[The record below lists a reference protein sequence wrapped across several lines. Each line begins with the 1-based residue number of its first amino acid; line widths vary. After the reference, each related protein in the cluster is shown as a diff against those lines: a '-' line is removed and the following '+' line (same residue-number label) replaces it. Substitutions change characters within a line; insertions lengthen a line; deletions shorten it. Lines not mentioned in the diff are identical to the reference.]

1 MDEEAL
7 VVEDYCAV
15 GSSESL
21 QSFANGRH
29 SFPLFLSIRK
39 KGTHARRLQHLLYV
53 HEKKRMAFAQCVS
66 DKNQS
71 AYTIPVDKESG
82 IRLLPAT
89 RSCNPDCILPS
100 ELLACK
106 TAPSIVLVKKSFVA
120 SAKGEASGTL
130 VLKEGELLFP
140 QEIKHKKKAT
150 VFLLAVTD
158 QGQEVTMDLKCN
170 GRFSVSF
177 GADFDLLHTLKTYKK
192 SIKLPMDV
200 SVCQRDT
207 SDSEPKLLVKLQR
220 VGEDWALCGFM
231 TDELEEGRGKV
242 QFRYKTELFARLP
255 YTAQKMVPR
264 NSNSQMLMQLEA
276 DYDKAMSNEG
286 DETIYYEEPALDIY
300 EAVESAL
307 ISNPSYA
314 SSYERAVLVASGNN
328 ATYVNLSSLRQEGHY
343 QVPQASVPRVRAA
356 SCSETSSSMKGA
368 VKLPL
373 PAAVPTSRYAAQMHP
388 ESSHLPHVPPL
399 PQAFNVGSAPPKLC
413 SSKAAVKVRDAGCTW
428 QCTPLREVSKE
439 QRPKSVA
446 VEFDSHPRSPERNV
460 AYLKTL
466 DIDMVQ
472 WLLSAMNLSQHQER
486 FRAEHVD
493 GEILASCDVECLAEL
508 GVTSRIQQLRLAK
521 LIDGT
526 KSAIELLNK

>member
-1 MDEEAL
+1 
-7 VVEDYCAV
+7 
-15 GSSESL
+15 
-21 QSFANGRH
+21 
-29 SFPLFLSIRK
+29 
-39 KGTHARRLQHLLYV
+39 
-53 HEKKRMAFAQCVS
+53 MAFAQCVS

-89 RSCNPDCILPS
+89 RSSNPDCILPS

-286 DETIYYEEPALDIY
+286 DETIEHIS
-300 EAVESAL
+300 SATHPVSL
-307 ISNPSYA
+307 NL
-314 SSYERAVLVASGNN
+314 VL
-328 ATYVNLSSLRQEGHY
+328 
-343 QVPQASVPRVRAA
+343 
-356 SCSETSSSMKGA
+356 
-368 VKLPL
+368 
-373 PAAVPTSRYAAQMHP
+373 
-388 ESSHLPHVPPL
+388 
-399 PQAFNVGSAPPKLC
+399 
-413 SSKAAVKVRDAGCTW
+413 
-428 QCTPLREVSKE
+428 
-439 QRPKSVA
+439 
-446 VEFDSHPRSPERNV
+446 
-460 AYLKTL
+460 
-466 DIDMVQ
+466 
-472 WLLSAMNLSQHQER
+472 
-486 FRAEHVD
+486 
-493 GEILASCDVECLAEL
+493 LA
-508 GVTSRIQQLRLAK
+508 
-521 LIDGT
+521 
-526 KSAIELLNK
+526 

>member
-1 MDEEAL
+1 M
-7 VVEDYCAV
+7 EDYCTV

-21 QSFANGRH
+21 QSFAHGRH

-39 KGTHARRLQHLLYV
+39 KGIHTGRLQHLVYV
-53 HEKKRMAFAQCVS
+53 HEKKRMASAQCIS

-89 RSCNPDCILPS
+89 RSRNPDCILPS

-120 SAKGEASGTL
+120 SAKGEASGNL

-150 VFLLAVTD
+150 VFLLAVTN
-158 QGQEVTMDLKCN
+158 QGQEVTIDLKCN

-177 GADFDLLHTLKTYKK
+177 GAEFDLLHTLKTYKK

-207 SDSEPKLLVKLQR
+207 FPRGIEPKLLVKLQR
-220 VGEDWALCGFM
+220 VGEDWALCGLM

-264 NSNSQMLMQLEA
+264 NSNSQMLMQLKA
-276 DYDKAMSNEG
+276 DYEKAVSNEG
-286 DETIYYEEPALDIY
+286 DEAIYYDEPALDIY

-314 SSYERAVLVASGNN
+314 SSYERALLVASDNN
-328 ATYVNLSSLRQEGHY
+328 ATYVNLSSLRQEEHY
-343 QVPQASVPRVRAA
+343 QVPQARLRTA

-373 PAAVPTSRYAAQMHP
+373 PVAVPTSKSAAQMHP
-388 ESSHLPHVPPL
+388 ESSHLPQLPP
-399 PQAFNVGSAPPKLC
+399 AFNVRSAPSKLC
-413 SSKAAVKVRDAGCTW
+413 SSKPVVKVRDAGCTW
-428 QCTPLREVSKE
+428 QCTPLRELSKE

-446 VEFDSHPRSPERNV
+446 VEFDSHSRSPERNV
-460 AYLKTL
+460 AYLRTL
-466 DIDMVQ
+466 DMDMVQ
-472 WLLSAMNLSQHQER
+472 WLLSAMNLSQHRER

-493 GEILASCDVECLAEL
+493 GEILASCDVECLVEL

-526 KSAIELLNK
+526 KSAVELLNK

>member
-21 QSFANGRH
+21 QSFAHGRH

-39 KGTHARRLQHLLYV
+39 KGIHARRLQHLLYV

-66 DKNQS
+66 DKYQS
-71 AYTIPVDKESG
+71 AYTIPLDKESG

-106 TAPSIVLVKKSFVA
+106 TAPSIVLVKRSFVA

-130 VLKEGELLFP
+130 LLKEGELLFP

-158 QGQEVTMDLKCN
+158 QGQEVTIDLKCN

-177 GADFDLLHTLKTYKK
+177 GTDFDLLHTLKNYKK

-207 SDSEPKLLVKLQR
+207 SDVEPKLLVKLQR

-264 NSNSQMLMQLEA
+264 DSNSQMLMQLKA
-276 DYDKAMSNEG
+276 DYENAVNNEG
-286 DETIYYEEPALDIY
+286 DETIYYDEPALDIY

-328 ATYVNLSSLRQEGHY
+328 ATYVNLSSLRQEEHYY
-343 QVPQASVPRVRAA
+343 QVPQTRTRAA
-356 SCSETSSSMKGA
+356 SCSGTSSPMKGA

-373 PAAVPTSRYAAQMHP
+373 PAAVPTSRNAAQMHP
-388 ESSHLPHVPPL
+388 ESSHLPHL
-399 PQAFNVGSAPPKLC
+399 PQAFNVRSAPPKLC
-413 SSKAAVKVRDAGCTW
+413 SSKGAVKVRDACCTW
-428 QCTPLREVSKE
+428 QCTPLRELSKE

-446 VEFDSHPRSPERNV
+446 VEFDSHSQSPERNV
-460 AYLKTL
+460 AYLRTL

-472 WLLSAMNLSQHQER
+472 WLLSAMNLSQHRER

-526 KSAIELLNK
+526 KSAVELLNK